1 MHILVGYK
9 MKKYN
14 LPATQKR
21 STELSLFS
29 SLNVHVKLKRYI
41 KTLNR

>member
-9 MKKYN
+9 MKKEN
-14 LPATQKR
+14 LPATQKG
-21 STELSLFS
+21 STEFNLFS
-29 SLNVHVKLKRYI
+29 SLNMIVKLKRYI